1 MSQVHRGRHTAHIEG
16 DFVVFL
22 IGMHVNRPWRIHR
35 WWPVFRSMFGMVKD
49 LREHPEK
56 GALCTYFALIS
67 GVGPTVVQYWRSFE
81 QLEAFA
87 RNTDDPHLPSWR
99 RYNQRVLKSGDVGI
113 WHETYLVKDGQY
125 ETVYANMGRIGL
137 ARAAWAEARTG
148 QGAHGRAAGS
158 AAPPRT
164 TSPSAPA
171 PGTGRRR
178 STRKRHGR

>member
-1 MSQVHRGRHTAHIEG
+1 MPQVHRGRHTAHIEG

-87 RNTDDPHLPSWR
+87 RKTDDPHLPSWR

-137 ARAAWAEARTG
+137 ARAGELKPVQAKGHTA
-148 QGAHGRAAGS
+148 
-158 AAPPRT
+158 
-164 TSPSAPA
+164 
-171 PGTGRRR
+171 GRRLGR
-178 STRKRHGR
+178 TAEDDFPAGTRPGDGAPS